1 MTPLVPCPAC
11 KRHVATREIA
21 CPFCAA
27 ALPVQRARHALVLGR
42 VTRAAVFSAAVIACD
57 SDKPAPA
64 PAPTAPT
71 PAQGSDDLERLLD
84 DPAAPRVAP
93 PVDAALADAQVD
105 APLVDA
111 GVPDAARL
119 DAGVAKKKKIQKQRD
134 PDNLED
140 VKIQQERLDQRHLAK
155 PYGAPPVRR
164 RIV

>member
-1 MTPLVPCPAC
+1 MTALVPCPAC
-11 KRHVATREIA
+11 KRHVATREIT
-21 CPFCAA
+21 CPFCAS
-27 ALPVQRARHALVLGR
+27 ALPAQRARHAVVLGR

-64 PAPTAPT
+64 PAPT

-93 PVDAALADAQVD
+93 PVDAALADAHVD

-111 GVPDAARL
+111 GVPDAARP
-119 DAGVAKKKKIQKQRD
+119 DAGVAKKKKTQKKRD

-140 VKIQQERLDQRHLAK
+140 VKIQEERFDQRHLAK
-155 PYGAPPVRR
+155 PYGAPPARR